1 MKGYPQESAIIP
13 KFKCIWIHRFDVVDK
28 YSYKQFSVDHCA
40 VEQYCA
46 KIKVRLSVLLFKNFD
61 FCCSRPL

>member
-28 YSYKQFSVDHCA
+28 YSYKQYA
-40 VEQYCA
+40 G
-46 KIKVRLSVLLFKNFD
+46 RVLLFKNLD
-61 FCCSRPL
+61 FIFVAIKAVQG